1 MGGVLKK
8 ELHKTFEGEEDED
21 EEGPLISTL
30 RKGQLLSALAPSK
43 KVGHSILGLE
53 MHLSLSLSIQ
63 FPKNGF
69 FSDSGEMMAL
79 NSETVAAPR

>member
-30 RKGQLLSALAPSK
+30 RNGQLLSALAPSE

-53 MHLSLSLSIQ
+53 MHLSLSL
-63 FPKNGF
+63 
-69 FSDSGEMMAL
+69 DSVPEKRL
-79 NSETVAAPR
+79 LF

>member
-8 ELHKTFEGEEDED
+8 ELHKTFEWEDED

-43 KVGHSILGLE
+43 KIGHSILGLE
-53 MHLSLSLSIQ
+53 MHLSLSLSL
-63 FPKNGF
+63 
-69 FSDSGEMMAL
+69 SLDSVPEKRL
-79 NSETVAAPR
+79 LF